1 MRIVFASD
9 HAGYALKEA
18 LKPFVE
24 SLGYEIEDKGAFTLD
39 EDDDYVP
46 FIQAAAAAVSA
57 DPENVRG
64 VVLGGSGMGEAMVSN
79 RFKGVRC
86 AVFYTPALPPGA
98 ADIEGRMSSDP
109 LEIIKLTREHNDANM
124 ISLGSRFLTKKQ
136 AQEAVEKFLA
146 TPFSGAE
153 RHLRRVR
160 MIDE

>member
-1 MRIVFASD
+1 MKIVVASD
-9 HAGYALKEA
+9 HAGFALKEA
-18 LKPFVE
+18 LKPFIE
-24 SLGYEIEDKGAFTLD
+24 SLGHEVEDKGAFTLD
-39 EDDDYVP
+39 ENDDYVP
-46 FIQAAAAAVSA
+46 FIQAAAKAVSA

-98 ADIEGRMSSDP
+98 ADVEGRTSSDP
-109 LEIIKLTREHNDANM
+109 LEILKLTREHNDANM
-124 ISLGSRFLTKKQ
+124 LSLGARFLTRKQ
-136 AQEAVEKFLA
+136 AQEAVEKFLK

-153 RHLRRVR
+153 RHARRVR